1 MLHLRISNITGSD
14 HQEIL
19 MLGPQKCRLLC
30 SRFHHQYHCQIS
42 SVRPKSLLFQPGK
55 DFGQWD
61 KLSPWFPRRSSPY
74 PSCCQD
80 KCSFVKDPRLR
91 FSRVLHSCEGSGA
104 PAAAA
109 ATPSSNTGPF
119 ASPIPPIHTQD
130 GVAGRLYA
138 GRRCTQKTLSSKN
151 NFPVHTEQW
160 NDLHS

>member
-1 MLHLRISNITGSD
+1 MPRLCAASSHIKHHGIRSPRNPNAWSAKMSSALQPIPSSIPLPNFLSTPKEPFVSAWKRLWSMRQVITM
-14 HQEIL
+14 I
-19 MLGPQKCRLLC
+19 
-30 SRFHHQYHCQIS
+30 
-42 SVRPKSLLFQPGK
+42 
-55 DFGQWD
+55 
-61 KLSPWFPRRSSPY
+61 PRRSSPY

-104 PAAAA
+104 PAATA

-151 NFPVHTEQW
+151 NFPVHTEQ
-160 NDLHS
+160 